1 MSLAPKEDFMLW
13 TVYRLHVT
21 SLPLPGPR
29 PWHSS
34 LLCHLFMLGMGRP
47 FRFFSSVPL
56 LILATT
62 PHTLL
67 GLQYPLSRL
76 HPQELF
82 QKPGLL
88 VWLPLLWAPV
98 TPGFL
103 YVPRLLGHCLLCH
116 SLVTWPTQG
125 SRHSY
130 SLCVKLGQKCFVPVV
145 SISLCFCSLLEYE
158 FPNSLISTPHI
169 SSNFVCE
176 IEMKMDFFFSYIT
189 AKRWTKSG
197 LEFRVCPLSSD
208 GTKLPEAQNHACL
221 SSDECFTQFCRNWT
235 VNREHPRTSLS
246 ALGKRL
252 EVNLFSLHIT
262 FI

>member
-13 TVYRLHVT
+13 TDYCLLVT
-21 SLPLPGPR
+21 SLPPPGPG

-34 LLCHLFMLGMGRP
+34 LLCHLFMLGMGTP
-47 FRFFSSVPL
+47 FSLFSSVPL
-56 LILATT
+56 LMRPTT

-67 GLQYPLSRL
+67 GWQSPLSRL
-76 HPQELF
+76 DPQELF
-82 QKPGLL
+82 QKPGHF
-88 VWLPLLWAPV
+88 VWLPLPWAPV

-103 YVPRLLGHCLLCH
+103 YVPRLLEHCLLCH
-116 SLVTWPTQG
+116 SLVTWPPQG

-130 SLCVKLGQKCFVPVV
+130 SLCVKLGQKRFVPVV
-145 SISLCFCSLLEYE
+145 STFLCFCSLLEYE

-176 IEMKMDFFFSYIT
+176 IEMKVDFISYVT

-197 LEFRVCPLSSD
+197 LELRVYALSSD
-208 GTKLPEAQNHACL
+208 GTKLPKAQNHACL

-235 VNREHPRTSLS
+235 VSQEHPRTSLS

-252 EVNLFSLHIT
+252 DVNLFSLHIT